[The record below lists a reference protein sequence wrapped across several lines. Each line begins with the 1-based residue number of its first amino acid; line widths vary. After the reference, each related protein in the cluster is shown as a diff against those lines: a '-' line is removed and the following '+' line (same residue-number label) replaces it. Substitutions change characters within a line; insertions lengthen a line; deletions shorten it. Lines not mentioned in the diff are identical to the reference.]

1 MKANHIYECKGK
13 YILYENRI
21 HEVLEIQTSG
31 SVFVLS
37 TDISRINVL
46 KKEEGDFL
54 DAILISH
61 DRKDLEDYEREAPET
76 TQPSVPN
83 KIVQVVNASEKN
95 TSTEVITSRS
105 QGNGV
110 TVMPEE
116 GFLKSPIETTI
127 HKHGSELA
135 SMLMDTMKKVK
146 AGIIKKD
153 QAESICSI
161 AREMTSLAK
170 EEINL
175 IRTLRQ

>member
-31 SVFVLS
+31 SVFVLN
-37 TDISRINVL
+37 TDIGRINVL

-54 DAILISH
+54 DAILISN
-61 DRKDLEDYEREAPET
+61 DRKDLADYERESPAT
-76 TQPSVPN
+76 ISPSAQN
-83 KIVQVVNASEKN
+83 KIVQAKDDLEENI
-95 TSTEVITSRS
+95 STEVIASRS
-105 QGNGV
+105 QESGI
-110 TVMPEE
+110 TVIPEE

-153 QAESICSI
+153 QAESICNI

>member
-21 HEVLEIQTSG
+21 HQVNEIQTSG
-31 SVFVLS
+31 SVFVIS

-54 DAILISH
+54 DAILISN
-61 DRKDLEDYEREAPET
+61 DRKDLEDYERETPVKTE
-76 TQPSVPN
+76 PSVQKN
-83 KIVQVVNASEKN
+83 IVQVEDDPEKN
-95 TSTEVITSRS
+95 TSTEVIASSS
-105 QGNGV
+105 QQNGI
-110 TVMPEE
+110 TVIPEE

-153 QAESICSI
+153 QAESICNI

>member
-13 YILYENRI
+13 FILYENRI
-21 HEVLEIQTSG
+21 HEVFEIQTSG
-31 SVFVLS
+31 AVFVLN
-37 TDISRINVL
+37 TDLGRLNVL
-46 KKEEGDFL
+46 KKAEWDFL
-54 DAILISH
+54 GSILISAV
-61 DRKDLEDYEREAPET
+61 REDLQDYEREAPAKVEPPVIT
-76 TQPSVPN
+76 DSIQEQNHSQRSAP
-83 KIVQVVNASEKN
+83 
-95 TSTEVITSRS
+95 TEVIAPIPQENS
-105 QGNGV
+105 V
-110 TVMPEE
+110 TVIPEG

-153 QAESICSI
+153 QAESICNI

>member
-13 YILYENRI
+13 YILYENKI
-21 HEVLEIQTSG
+21 HLVNEIQTSG
-31 SVFVLS
+31 SVFILNS
-37 TDISRINVL
+37 DIGRINVL

-54 DAILISH
+54 DAILISR
-61 DRKDLEDYEREAPET
+61 DRKDLEDYERESPEAT
-76 TQPSVPN
+76 PPRVKNQ
-83 KIVQVVNASEKN
+83 IAQVEDHMEKN
-95 TSTEVITSRS
+95 ISTEVIASRS
-105 QGNGV
+105 EENGI

>member
-21 HEVLEIQTSG
+21 HLVNEIQTSG
-31 SVFVLS
+31 SVFILNS
-37 TDISRINVL
+37 DIGRINVL

-54 DAILISH
+54 DAILISR
-61 DRKDLEDYEREAPET
+61 DRKDLEDYERESPEST
-76 TQPSVPN
+76 PASVQN
-83 KIVQVVNASEKN
+83 KIAQVDLMEKN
-95 TSTEVITSRS
+95 TSTEVIASRS
-105 QGNGV
+105 EENGI

>member
-21 HEVLEIQTSG
+21 HQVNEIQTSG
-31 SVFVLS
+31 SVFVVN
-37 TDISRINVL
+37 TDIGRINVL
-46 KKEEGDFL
+46 KKEEGNFL
-54 DAILISH
+54 ESILISR
-61 DRKDLEDYEREAPET
+61 DRNDLKDYEREVSVT
-76 TQPSVPN
+76 TQPSVQN
-83 KIVQVVNASEKN
+83 KIVQVEDDPEKN
-95 TSTEVITSRS
+95 TSTEVIASSS
-105 QGNGV
+105 QENV
-110 TVMPEE
+110 ITVMPEE

-127 HKHGSELA
+127 HKHGSELS

-153 QAESICSI
+153 QAESICNI
-161 AREMTSLAK
+161 AREMTNLAK

>member
-31 SVFVLS
+31 SVFVLN

-46 KKEEGDFL
+46 KKDEGNFL
-54 DAILISH
+54 ESILVAVE
-61 DRKDLEDYEREAPET
+61 REDLQDYEREAPAEVET
-76 TQPSVPN
+76 PVPSN
-83 KIVQVVNASEKN
+83 DIQVENQLQKSAP
-95 TSTEVITSRS
+95 TEVISS
-105 QGNGV
+105 IPQENSV
-110 TVMPEE
+110 TVIPEE